1 MKKKRIW
8 IDIDNSPHVLFFD
21 PIVARLR
28 AAGHEVI
35 ITARACAQTHALL
48 ELHHMPFLPVGRH
61 YGKNPL
67 NKVLGLSIRS
77 LQLFRKIR
85 NQHIDVAVSHGSRSL
100 VATAYL
106 MRIPCITLYDYEYVF
121 TKLFNML
128 STKVLIPDLI
138 PDETLRSIG
147 LNSHKA
153 SKYPGFKEEVYL
165 PDVRP
170 DENIYDQFG
179 IKKTVI
185 LVTIRP
191 PAMDAHYH
199 HPDSEMLFEAALDHI
214 LSRKN
219 VVAVVLPRTE
229 EQRETILRS
238 RAGRPNL
245 IVPDRP
251 LDGLNLIWNSDLVI
265 SGGGTMN
272 REAALL
278 GTPVYSIFS
287 GKQGALDRSLVAAGK
302 LHFLRN
308 IGDIETLPL
317 CKRTVKPPLPPRNDN
332 VIDTIVQEILT
343 TPRNTEKRTV

>member
-21 PIVARLR
+21 PIVRRLR
-28 AAGHEVI
+28 AAGHEVL

-48 ELHHMPFLPVGRH
+48 ELHDMPFEPIGRH
-61 YGKNPL
+61 YGKNLP
-67 NKVLGLSIRS
+67 NKVYGLGARAV
-77 LQLFRKIR
+77 QLYRR
-85 NQHIDVAVSHGSRSL
+85 MRRQQIDVAVSHGSRSL
-100 VATAYL
+100 VTATYL
-106 MRIPCITLYDYEYVF
+106 MRIACVTLYDYEYVF
-121 TKLFNML
+121 TKLFNLL
-128 STKVLIPDLI
+128 STKVLIPELI

-147 LNSHKA
+147 LDDRKTA
-153 SKYPGFKEEVYL
+153 KYPGFKEEVYL
-165 PDVRP
+165 ADFQP
-170 DENIYDQFG
+170 DERLYDRLG
-179 IKKTVI
+179 ISRDSV

-199 HPDSEMLFEAALDHI
+199 HPGSERLFEAALSHI
-214 LSRKN
+214 ASQQD
-219 VVAVVLPRTE
+219 VVAIVLPRNE
-229 EQRETILRS
+229 SQREAILHS

-287 GKQGALDRSLVAAGK
+287 GKRGALDRRLVETGR
-302 LHFLRN
+302 LHFLRDVE
-308 IGDIETLPL
+308 DITNLPL
-317 CKRTVKPPLPPRNDN
+317 HKRTAKPPRPPNN
-332 VIDTIVQEILT
+332 EIVIDTIVREILT
-343 TPRNTEKRTV
+343 TS